1 MVLIKRSANAALV
14 LFLLTGVMG
23 GRLALYAQT
32 SGAALLADEIPLLE
46 RRIGNP
52 GLPAAELHDCLVRLG
67 RLFLLSG
74 NLEGAA
80 GAFNRAAFANPE
92 DRDDRSL
99 LEAVRC
105 YLALGE
111 KEKAE
116 SGIQMVLVSGRD
128 PAQVREAR
136 FLGGLSYAFS
146 SGNTQVLASLLGV
159 AGETGTISADPS
171 LLPPAEQTERKSVI
185 LYTLWKITGN
195 ESYRTRLRT
204 EYPLSPEAKGLDE
217 DPRRQIAGASSAM
230 WMLFPGRDAVSLE
243 APVIREPVRATDPPP
258 AVIEAVTGSAV
269 TGTAA
274 QAAPKPEGAP
284 AASGVVLQ
292 TGLFGRE
299 ENAGVMAERLRKAG
313 FAPVVSRRAMNG
325 QAYFVVSV
333 NASSGDVNAMILRLK
348 DSGFEAFPVY

>member
-1 MVLIKRSANAALV
+1 MALIKRSARTMLA
-14 LFLLTGVMG
+14 LFLLTGPLV
-23 GRLALYAQT
+23 LYAQ
-32 SGAALLADEIPLLE
+32 SPAAAFLADEIPLLE

-52 GLPAAELHDCLVRLG
+52 GLPAAELRDCLTRLG

-80 GAFNRAAFANPE
+80 DAFNRAAFANPE
-92 DRDDRSL
+92 NRDDRSL
-99 LEAVRC
+99 LDAVRC

-146 SGNTQVLASLLGV
+146 SGNTQVLASLLSA
-159 AGETGTISADPS
+159 AGETGTISVDPS
-171 LLPPAEQTERKSVI
+171 LLPPAEDVERKSTI

-204 EYPLSPEAKGLDE
+204 EYPSSPEAKSLDE

-230 WMLFPGRDAVSLE
+230 WLLFPGRNAVLLE
-243 APVIREPVRATDPPP
+243 APVIREQVRAGNLP
-258 AVIEAVTGSAV
+258 AVIEGAATD
-269 TGTAA
+269 TAA
-274 QAAPKPEGAP
+274 RTAQKPEETTPTAT
-284 AASGVVLQ
+284 VVLQ

-299 ENAGVMAERLRKAG
+299 ENAQVMVGRLKKAG
-313 FAPVVSRRAMNG
+313 FTPVVSRRTVNG
-325 QAYFVVSV
+325 VSYFAVSV
-333 NASSGDVNAMILRLK
+333 NASGDVNAMILRLK